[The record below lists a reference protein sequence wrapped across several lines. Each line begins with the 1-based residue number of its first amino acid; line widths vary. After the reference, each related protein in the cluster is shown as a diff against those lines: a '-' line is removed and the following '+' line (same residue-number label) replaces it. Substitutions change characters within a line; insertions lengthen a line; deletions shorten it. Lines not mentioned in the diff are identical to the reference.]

1 MSIKFANLK
10 LITCN
15 RSTSVKFSYSLSQR
29 LKIIKSDYNKMNILI
44 EFKNFALFLLI
55 LLDFTI
61 FFVEKN
67 DLNNYNES
75 YLVSSQ

>member
-1 MSIKFANLK
+1 MSINIANLK

-55 LLDFTI
+55 LPD
-61 FFVEKN
+61 EKN
-67 DLNNYNES
+67 DLNN
-75 YLVSSQ
+75 